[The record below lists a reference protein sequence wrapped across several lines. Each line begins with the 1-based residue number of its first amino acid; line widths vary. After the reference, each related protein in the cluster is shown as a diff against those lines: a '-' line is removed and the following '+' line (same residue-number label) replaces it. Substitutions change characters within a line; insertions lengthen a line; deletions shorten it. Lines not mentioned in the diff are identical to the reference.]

1 VSRAKLS
8 GMFALLL
15 STIVAQ
21 AGAPAYLSSCAPPQQ
36 IRVLATS
43 QVIVGDNIHP
53 TNRRTRFFIDIGSD
67 GRVRHVIMYES
78 SGDAT
83 FDQAAVEAAERFR
96 FAPPTQGCISTSAIV
111 PEEFNVPL
119 LSFNRPA
126 PVGSAQP
133 ALPTPPPEA
142 AAICTDSAVE
152 VAGLDVPDTHQAP
165 GTAAIDVALDANA
178 HVKTAKLAKSS
189 GNAKTDATAVDEA
202 KSAQYK
208 FDVGPG
214 CRPKPT
220 TYQLE
225 LTFH

>member
-1 VSRAKLS
+1 ML
-8 GMFALLL
+8 ALIL
-15 STIVAQ
+15 STLVAQ
-21 AGAPAYLSSCAPPQQ
+21 AGAPAYLASCAAPQP

-43 QVIVGDNIHP
+43 QVIAPGNIHP
-53 TNRRTRFFIDIGSD
+53 TNRRARFFLDIGSD
-67 GRVRHVIMYES
+67 GRVRHALMYES

-83 FDQAAVEAAERFR
+83 FDQAAVEAAERFK
-96 FAPPTQGCISTSAIV
+96 FAPPTQGCISTSAVV

-119 LSFNRPA
+119 LSFKQPA
-126 PVGSAQP
+126 AVGSAPP

-142 AAICTDSAVE
+142 AAICGDPAVE
-152 VAGLDVPDTHQAP
+152 VAGLDIPDTRQAP
-165 GTAAIDVALDANA
+165 GTAAVDVALDANA
-178 HVKTAKLAKSS
+178 HVKAAKLAKSS

-202 KSAQYK
+202 KSGQYK

-214 CRPKPT
+214 CRPKPA

>member
-1 VSRAKLS
+1 ML
-8 GMFALLL
+8 ALIL
-15 STIVAQ
+15 STLVAQ
-21 AGAPAYLSSCAPPQQ
+21 AGAPAYLSSCAPPQP

-43 QVIVGDNIHP
+43 QVVVGDNIHP

-67 GRVRHVIMYES
+67 GSFRRAIMYES

-83 FDQAAVEAAERFR
+83 FDQAALEAAQRFK

-119 LSFNRPA
+119 LAFGHASGN
-126 PVGSAQP
+126 GSV
-133 ALPTPPPEA
+133 LPTPPPEA
-142 AAICTDSAVE
+142 AAICGDPAVE
-152 VAGLDVPDTHQAP
+152 VAGLDIPDTHQAP
-165 GTAAIDVALDANA
+165 GTAAIDVTLDANA

-202 KSAQYK
+202 KSAQFK

-214 CRPKPT
+214 CRPKPA

>member
-1 VSRAKLS
+1 
-8 GMFALLL
+8 MFALLL
-15 STIVAQ
+15 STLVAQ
-21 AGAPAYLSSCAPPQQ
+21 AGAPAYLSSCAAPQPT
-36 IRVLATS
+36 RVLATS

-67 GRVRHVIMYES
+67 GSVRHVIMYES

-83 FDQAAVEAAERFR
+83 FDQAAVAAAERFR
-96 FAPPTQGCISTSAIV
+96 FAAPTQGCISTSAVV

-119 LSFNRPA
+119 LSFKGPA
-126 PVGSAQP
+126 PVGSAPP
-133 ALPTPPPEA
+133 ALPTLPPEA
-142 AAICTDSAVE
+142 ATICTAPAVE
-152 VAGLDVPDTHQAP
+152 IAGLDIPDTRQAP

-178 HVKTAKLAKSS
+178 HVTSAKLVKAS
-189 GNAKTDATAVDEA
+189 GNAKTDAIAVDEA

>member
-1 VSRAKLS
+1 ML
-8 GMFALLL
+8 ALIL
-15 STIVAQ
+15 STLVAQ
-21 AGAPAYLSSCAPPQQ
+21 AGAPAYLSSCAPPQPT
-36 IRVLATS
+36 RVLATS

-53 TNRRTRFFIDIGSD
+53 TNRRARFFIDIGSD
-67 GRVRHVIMYES
+67 GRVRHVVMYES

-83 FDQAAVEAAERFR
+83 FDQAAVEAAQRFK

-111 PEEFNVPL
+111 PEEFNVSL
-119 LSFNRPA
+119 LAFGRPVV
-126 PVGSAQP
+126 VGSAP
-133 ALPTPPPEA
+133 PVLPSPPPEA
-142 AAICTDSAVE
+142 AAICGDPAVE
-152 VAGLDVPDTHQAP
+152 VAGLDIPDTHQAP
-165 GTAAIDVALDANA
+165 GTAAVDVALDANA

-214 CRPKPT
+214 CRPKPAA
-220 TYQLE
+220 YQLE

>member
-1 VSRAKLS
+1 
-8 GMFALLL
+8 MFALIL
-15 STIVAQ
+15 STLVAQ
-21 AGAPAYLSSCAPPQQ
+21 AGAPAYLASCAPPQP

-43 QVIVGDNIHP
+43 SVIAPDNIHP
-53 TNRRTRFFIDIGSD
+53 TNRRARFFIDIGSD
-67 GRVRHVIMYES
+67 GRVRHVAMYES

-83 FDQAAVEAAERFR
+83 FDQAAVAAAERFR
-96 FAPPTQGCISTSAIV
+96 FAPPAQGCISTSAVV

-119 LSFNRPA
+119 LSFKGPV
-126 PVGSAQP
+126 PVGSAPP
-133 ALPTPPPEA
+133 ALPTLPPEA
-142 AAICTDSAVE
+142 AAICTAPAVE
-152 VAGLDVPDTHQAP
+152 VAGLDIPDTRQAP

-178 HVKTAKLAKSS
+178 HVSNAKLAKSS

>member
-1 VSRAKLS
+1 
-8 GMFALLL
+8 MFALIL
-15 STIVAQ
+15 STLVAQ

-67 GRVRHVIMYES
+67 GRVRHVMMYES

-83 FDQAAVEAAERFR
+83 FDQAAVEAAQRFK

-111 PEEFNVPL
+111 PEEFNGARCSRSTGPPQSV
-119 LSFNRPA
+119 R
-126 PVGSAQP
+126 QRRRCR
-133 ALPTPPPEA
+133 TPPPEA
-142 AAICTDSAVE
+142 AAICGDPAVE
-152 VAGLDVPDTHQAP
+152 VAGLDIPDTRQAP
-165 GTAAIDVALDANA
+165 GTAAIDVTLDANA

-189 GNAKTDATAVDEA
+189 GSAKTDATAVDEA

-208 FDVGPG
+208 FDVAPG
-214 CRPKPT
+214 CRPKPVA
-220 TYQLE
+220 YQLE